1 MTQEATTEMGRYI
14 WKILLMGGSK
24 TMSWGIDPSTLKT
37 IENGIKFHVQGFKHK
52 GTVEISYD
60 EGSDYFIVAFVKD
73 EDATD
78 RTIVEDVAFDE
89 LVDVIDRHVE
99 YTGKDYKERV
109 RQECKLAEN

>member
-1 MTQEATTEMGRYI
+1 MN
-14 WKILLMGGSK
+14 L
-24 TMSWGIDPSTLKT
+24 
-37 IENGIKFHVQGFKHK
+37 H
-52 GTVEISYD
+52 D

-99 YTGKDYKERV
+99 YTGNDYNDRV
-109 RQECKLAEN
+109 KAEYKLAEK